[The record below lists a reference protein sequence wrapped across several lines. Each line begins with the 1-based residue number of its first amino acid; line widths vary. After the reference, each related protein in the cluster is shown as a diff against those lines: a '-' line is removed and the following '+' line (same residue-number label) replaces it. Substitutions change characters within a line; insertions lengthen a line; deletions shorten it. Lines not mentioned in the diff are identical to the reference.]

1 MAAKTLQ
8 NIVQETNAAVV
19 PTYERAEWQYR
30 LIKRLRQAMLQ

>member
-19 PTYERAEWQYR
+19 PTYERADGNT
-30 LIKRLRQAMLQ
+30 A